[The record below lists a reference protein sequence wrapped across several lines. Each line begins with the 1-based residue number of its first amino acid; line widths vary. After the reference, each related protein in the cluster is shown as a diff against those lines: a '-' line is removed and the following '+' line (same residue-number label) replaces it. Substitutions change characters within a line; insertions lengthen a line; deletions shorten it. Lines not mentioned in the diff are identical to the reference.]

1 MATDTTSG
9 KSAWKDL
16 KRRALTVT
24 LGVPSIILLL
34 RHPITSW
41 LFFQGAH
48 LLCLLEWRALIP
60 PTAAEGDSDDTSTTA
75 ARSKNEIGDG
85 NDNKGDRT
93 EKQTST
99 NGNTILRAILT
110 KLNTKEEAA
119 NSVSPLSKS
128 MFHLFCCFSLV
139 ITVLPTALLPLA
151 LMFHGIASR
160 FLPHLILLTN
170 TQSSSQTTNNN
181 MNAAFFTAMQHYQ
194 FGLLYLSVG
203 FHYILQISKVGGPLH
218 IGNLLFVIWMSDT
231 GALVVGRA
239 MKKRVRDTNNA
250 TIKEVK
256 NGSTDWNQTG
266 FFISFIKSISPGKT
280 LPGMLG
286 AILTG
291 PISALIYPI
300 SLSAPII
307 CESEAQCI
315 IDEDV
320 TSILSFL
327 STPTTLH
334 LQNLF
339 HNPYFQKALLGLI
352 LSLAGILGDLAESSV
367 KRLSKK
373 KDSGGLLPGHGG
385 IVDRFDSLFVGAV
398 VYYYFGF
405 GF

>member
-1 MATDTTSG
+1 
-9 KSAWKDL
+9 
-16 KRRALTVT
+16 
-24 LGVPSIILLL
+24 
-34 RHPITSW
+34 
-41 LFFQGAH
+41 
-48 LLCLLEWRALIP
+48 
-60 PTAAEGDSDDTSTTA
+60 
-75 ARSKNEIGDG
+75 
-85 NDNKGDRT
+85 
-93 EKQTST
+93 
-99 NGNTILRAILT
+99 
-110 KLNTKEEAA
+110 
-119 NSVSPLSKS
+119 
-128 MFHLFCCFSLV
+128 
-139 ITVLPTALLPLA
+139 
-151 LMFHGIASR
+151 
-160 FLPHLILLTN
+160 
-170 TQSSSQTTNNN
+170 
-181 MNAAFFTAMQHYQ
+181 MNAPFFTAMQHYQ

-385 IVDRFDSLFVGAV
+385 VVDRFDSLFVGAV